1 MHEAIAP
8 VTRRWL
14 AAIGSTLLSLAPPAR
29 ARAEE
34 PRAPVA
40 EALLAGAGSAMVP
53 FAIGAGLA
61 AGDGSVTQK
70 NAGLVVANAGLCLG
84 PLVSHA
90 IVGEWDRGALFAAIP
105 AASTAGIAAVLA
117 ARPGTVFGDDA
128 ELPTLFTALFAVSVL
143 GGALGLADTAL
154 AGERLRAQVVP
165 SRSGLVV
172 GMAGAF

>member
-1 MHEAIAP
+1 MG
-8 VTRRWL
+8 V
-14 AAIGSTLLSLAPPAR
+14 
-29 ARAEE
+29 
-34 PRAPVA
+34 
-40 EALLAGAGSAMVP
+40 
-53 FAIGAGLA
+53 
-61 AGDGSVTQK
+61 
-70 NAGLVVANAGLCLG
+70 G
-84 PLVSHA
+84 P
-90 IVGEWDRGALFAAIP
+90 GGALCGAIP
-105 AASTAGIAAVLA
+105 GASWAGRRRGRA

>member
-1 MHEAIAP
+1 MWARGA
-8 VTRRWL
+8 RS
-14 AAIGSTLLSLAPPAR
+14 AAI
-29 ARAEE
+29 
-34 PRAPVA
+34 
-40 EALLAGAGSAMVP
+40 
-53 FAIGAGLA
+53 
-61 AGDGSVTQK
+61 
-70 NAGLVVANAGLCLG
+70 
-84 PLVSHA
+84 
-90 IVGEWDRGALFAAIP
+90 RG
-105 AASTAGIAAVLA
+105 ASTAASAAGPA

>member
-90 IVGEWDRGALFAAIP
+90 IVGEWDRGALFAA
-105 AASTAGIAAVLA
+105 
-117 ARPGTVFGDDA
+117 RPGTVFGDDA